1 MRSWIFDQYVY
12 WSQAIKH
19 AYTWTRDL
27 FFDFAVLLAVFIYN
41 DVRIFRD
48 SGRSIANEVSL
59 QTFWSSIY
67 PTGLAF
73 FMLFLFRLLII
84 APFRIAQE
92 RQLQI
97 VALSD
102 ILRKYEDR
110 QAAKLHFVFSHLP
123 PYEIIERD
131 TVDHRVW
138 RFRVGVKN
146 VWQERLHQCCVKLD
160 AISPRGE
167 RFLSR
172 NLKLATDN
180 PGDVLNIPHKQAFPL
195 NPDEQELIDVVLV
208 HQRTNG
214 PVQAEICYALEGV
227 RDLQFPVD
235 IVKQSQINVEEY
247 LLTLKAVCDM
257 GRSASE
263 TYVVELSA
271 DAPRFRP
278 LHEVIQRTA

>member
-1 MRSWIFDQYVY
+1 MRSWIFDQYAY

-27 FFDFAVLLAVFIYN
+27 FLDFAVLLAVFIYN

-48 SGRSIANEVSL
+48 SGRSTANEVSI

-73 FMLFLFRLLII
+73 LMLFMFRLLII
-84 APFRIAQE
+84 APFRIDQE
-92 RQLQI
+92 RQMKI

-102 ILRKYEDR
+102 RLRKYEDR
-110 QAAKLHFVFSHLP
+110 QATKLHFVFSHLP
-123 PYEIIERD
+123 PYEILERD
-131 TVDHRVW
+131 TADHRVW

-172 NLKLATDN
+172 NLKLATDS
-180 PGDVLNIPHKQAFPL
+180 PSDVLNIPHKQAFPL
-195 NPDEQELIDVVLV
+195 NPDEEELIDVVRV

-214 PVQAEICYALEGV
+214 PVEAEICYALEGV
-227 RDLQFPVD
+227 RDLQFPVE
-235 IVKQSQINVEEY
+235 IVKQSQIQVEEY
-247 LLTLKAVCDM
+247 LLTLKAVCDI

-263 TYVVELSA
+263 TYVVELSG
-271 DAPRFRP
+271 DVPRFRP
-278 LHEVIQRTA
+278 LHEIIEKPA

>member
-1 MRSWIFDQYVY
+1 MQSWIFDQYAY
-12 WSQAIKH
+12 WSQGIKH

-27 FFDFAVLLAVFIYN
+27 FLDFAVVVAVFIYN
-41 DVRIFRD
+41 DVRIFHQL
-48 SGRSIANEVSL
+48 GRSAANEVSN

-67 PTGLAF
+67 PTGMAFLA
-73 FMLFLFRLLII
+73 LFLFRLLII

-92 RQLQI
+92 RQLKI
-97 VALSD
+97 VSLSD
-102 ILRKYEDR
+102 SLKKYEDR
-110 QAAKLHFVFSHLP
+110 QAAKLQFVFSHVP
-123 PYEIIERD
+123 PYEILERD
-131 TVDHRVW
+131 TTDLRVW
-138 RFRVGVKN
+138 RFRIGVKN

-195 NPDEQELIDVVLV
+195 NPDEQELIDVLRI
-208 HQRTNG
+208 HQPTNG
-214 PVQAEICYALEGV
+214 PVQIEICYALEGV

-235 IVKQSQINVEEY
+235 IVKQSQIQVEEY
-247 LLTLKAVCDM
+247 VLTLKAVCDI

-263 TYVVELSA
+263 SYLVKLSA
-271 DAPRFRP
+271 DTATFRP
-278 LHEVIQRTA
+278 LHEVIERPA